1 MMLLRKE
8 GPATGSDLARR
19 LGVSSGDTSYHLNV
33 LADYGFIEEDKA
45 RNHGRKKFWRARHE
59 GLEWSIDTDDAALVE
74 ATSVL
79 GLELGTQ
86 QSRGLR
92 RWYAETPEWDRRWR
106 AAADSTEQWLEL
118 TPDEL
123 RALSDE
129 VMAVLERY
137 ADRRQRR
144 DGTERAIVLFHAFP
158 EKRDAA

>member
-1 MMLLRKE
+1 MPRLRRVQDAQLLHAMAHARRLQLMMLLRKE

-59 GLEWSIDTDDAALVE
+59 GLEWSID
-74 ATSVL
+74 
-79 GLELGTQ
+79 
-86 QSRGLR
+86 
-92 RWYAETPEWDRRWR
+92 
-106 AAADSTEQWLEL
+106 QWLEL

-158 EKRDAA
+158 EKRGAT